1 MFQHTDRFPCSE
13 GGEPGWRRKEQGR
26 GRGARRRGRD
36 REEERRGGRVR
47 EGSCDA
53 REAEEEGE
61 KTPHQ
66 YSKCHVMCNMVC
78 MSPVRMA

>member
-1 MFQHTDRFPCSE
+1 MCFSTLTDSPVPREESQDGGEKSKGE
-13 GGEPGWRRKEQGR
+13 GGEREGGGGTE
-26 GRGARRRGRD
+26 RRRG
-36 REEERRGGRVR
+36 ERVR

-66 YSKCHVMCNMVC
+66 YSKCHAMCNMVC